1 MPQVRVTFRDCEKA
15 AKEMCDMYPS
25 YIVFVE
31 ADKGSRLYGYLHK
44 LKFKFL
50 GRSIVLKHVSPT
62 TLSQMLDTLREVV
75 YLTSQKFGDSI

>member
-1 MPQVRVTFRDCEKA
+1 MPQVRITFRDCEKA
-15 AKEMCDMYPS
+15 AKKLCDMYPS

-50 GRSIVLKHVSPT
+50 GRSIVLKHISPT
-62 TLSQMLDTLREVV
+62 TLSQMLSTLQEVV
-75 YLTSQKFGDSI
+75 SLTSQEFGDSV